1 MDKLVYD
8 DRRKSLEVERGSGL
22 VIAQDYLKRR
32 KNPSEF
38 RLCSDCPAPQSS
50 KVQPKYRINCEHHNR
65 K

>member
-38 RLCSDCPAPQSS
+38 RLCSDCPAPQ
-50 KVQPKYRINCEHHNR
+50 
-65 K
+65 